1 MEIYD
6 SWKKAFENKD
16 FDGMMIFYHPNY
28 SFVRH
33 QTNTTMSLS
42 EWFPMM
48 KSMVESNKLEMISWK
63 FIYENDDILVDH
75 SVLSFPDGSKEAVLA
90 CHKKKDGK
98 IISSETG
105 ATPLSN

>member
-1 MEIYD
+1 MKI
-6 SWKKAFENKD
+6 KIENKD
-16 FDGMMIFYHPNY
+16 FDGMMNFYHPDY

-42 EWFPMM
+42 EWFPIM

-63 FIYENDDILVDH
+63 CIYENDEILIDH

-90 CHKKKDGK
+90 CHMKKEGK
-98 IISSETG
+98 IISTETG